1 MKAARVLRFGP
12 PSVISSDDVPRPEP
26 GAGQLLVR
34 VKAAG
39 VGNWDALIREGTV
52 QLQPLPL
59 ILGAEL
65 SAIVEDIGA
74 DVSGFNVGDQVYGAT
89 NAQFTGAYAEYAVPL
104 ARMIAPKPK
113 SLGFVEAAS
122 APIVAVTAWQML
134 FDYARVTRGQ
144 TALILGAAGNVGAYA
159 VQLASDAGVHVIAVA
174 GAAHRQYLTMLGA
187 ERVVD
192 YTTEC
197 VEDAV
202 SGVDVVIDTVGGE
215 AQHRALRALKRG
227 GILVSAVSLVPEPLQ
242 EQYGVRATYFY
253 VDVTNARLNTISEL
267 FDTGKLVTDVGTVLP
282 LDKASLA
289 HEMLGGAPHRR
300 GKIVLSIRAD
310 GRSGAVAR
318 SLSADDEAPRRQ
330 DRLSRASAAD
340 QTCRRM
346 VRRQL
351 GYCEADRSAR
361 SRRTA
366 RASGSQPGSPDCDL
380 RRAGSPPHALR
391 ALAELRGAHR

>member
-1 MKAARVLRFGP
+1 
-12 PSVISSDDVPRPEP
+12 VISSDDVPRPEP

-65 SAIVEDIGA
+65 SGIVEDIGA

-215 AQHRALRALKRG
+215 AQHRALRVLKRG

-300 GKIVLSIRAD
+300 GKIVLSIA
-310 GRSGAVAR
+310 
-318 SLSADDEAPRRQ
+318 
-330 DRLSRASAAD
+330 
-340 QTCRRM
+340 
-346 VRRQL
+346 
-351 GYCEADRSAR
+351 
-361 SRRTA
+361 
-366 RASGSQPGSPDCDL
+366 
-380 RRAGSPPHALR
+380 
-391 ALAELRGAHR
+391 